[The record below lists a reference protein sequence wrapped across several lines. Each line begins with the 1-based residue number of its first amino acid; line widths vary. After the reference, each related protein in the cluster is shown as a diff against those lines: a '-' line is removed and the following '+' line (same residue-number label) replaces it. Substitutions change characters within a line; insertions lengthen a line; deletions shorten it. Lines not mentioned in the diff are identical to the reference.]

1 MSLTRRSFLKVS
13 AGASAAL
20 MLQRVPLLAELS
32 QEPLLY
38 RTIPSSGE
46 RLPLIGLGGLGLN
59 LTPAS
64 ENYERG
70 QEVIRLFHEL
80 GGKVIDTAPGYRES
94 EAFLGE
100 TVQKFGIQDDL
111 FLATKYNALQIL
123 AGNNVRPSG
132 GEAEDKAWME
142 SQLQESL
149 ELLGR
154 THLDLQQ
161 VWNLGDI
168 QSNAMRSDT
177 PAGYLQWHMDK
188 AVEWKDAGLTR
199 YIGITTSRAP
209 QYAELADAMT
219 SYPIDFIQVDYSIDN
234 LDAAD
239 RLLPAA
245 QDNGVGVLINRPFGS
260 GSLFRQAN
268 ERGKTLPPWATEIG
282 VTTWAQYFLKF
293 IVSHPAVTAA
303 IPATSNPVNLRDN
316 MGAGVGELPDATM
329 RQQMLEY
336 WQA

>member
-1 MSLTRRSFLKVS
+1 MSFTRRSFLKAT
-13 AGASAAL
+13 AGAGAAL
-20 MLQRVPLLAELS
+20 MLQRVPLLAELA
-32 QEPLLY
+32 QEPLIF
-38 RTIPSSGE
+38 RTIPRSGE
-46 RLPLIGLGGLGLN
+46 RVPLIGLGGLGLN
-59 LTPAS
+59 LTPES

-80 GGKVIDTAPGYRES
+80 GGKVVDTAPGYRES
-94 EAFLGE
+94 EGFLGE
-100 TVQKFGIQDDL
+100 TIQKFGIQNDL
-111 FLATKYNALQIL
+111 FIATKFNALQIL

-132 GEAEDKAWME
+132 GEEEDKAWME
-142 SQLQESL
+142 SQMQESL

-188 AVEWKDAGLTR
+188 ATEWRAAGLTR

-209 QYAELADAMT
+209 QYAELADAMGT
-219 SYPIDFIQVDYSIDN
+219 YPIDFIQVDYSIDN
-234 LDAAD
+234 LLAAE

-260 GSLFRQAN
+260 GALFRQAT
-268 ERGKTLPPWATEIG
+268 ERGKTLPPWAGELGITS
-282 VTTWAQYFLKF
+282 WAQYFLKF
-293 IVSHPAVTAA
+293 IVSHPAITAA
-303 IPATSNPVNLRDN
+303 IPATSNPVNLQDN
-316 MGAGVGELPDATM
+316 MGAGVGELPDEST
-329 RQQMLEY
+329 RRRMLEY